1 MKNHAALNAARARFA
16 RYDAARAEAK
26 AAADEANALLV
37 QASSDSSKAFET
49 WAEVD
54 DADFAALAEA
64 RAVLDEAISRRARA
78 SLAWRV
84 ACEAS
89 MQLAFVSAE
98 ESADLVSLV
107 LAERDVLQTNLEA
120 NADAPPSESDAAGR
134 AAEITIRTG
143 QG

>member
-1 MKNHAALNAARARFA
+1 MKDHAALNAAKVRFA
-16 RYDAARAEAK
+16 RHDAARAEAK
-26 AAADEANALLV
+26 AAKDEAYASLV
-37 QASSDSSKAFET
+37 QASSDFSKALEI

-78 SLAWRV
+78 SVAWRV

-89 MQLAFVSAE
+89 MQLAFVSAD

-107 LAERDVLQTNLEA
+107 LAERDVLKTNLEA

-134 AAEITIRTG
+134 TAEFTIRTG